1 MLRPQQ
7 NKIRN
12 VFDLSGIWEFE
23 VKGEKRPIAVP
34 ASWNEQYQDLCYEEG
49 PVTYR
54 KSFYI
59 PADFKG
65 KRKIELIREIRR
77 EISKSFHNS
86 LDILL
91 YEETEFNERATVKNT
106 LENNILKNG
115 IILNG

>member
-1 MLRPQQ
+1 M
-7 NKIRN
+7 I
-12 VFDLSGIWEFE
+12 S
-23 VKGEKRPIAVP
+23 
-34 ASWNEQYQDLCYEEG
+34 NEQIYSLANSIAEKFNTHKVFLFGSYANGKANLHSDLDIC
-49 PVTYR
+49 VIT
-54 KSFYI
+54 
-59 PADFKG
+59 DFKG